1 MLLRQDLHEKTTQRD
16 EFDHLVSLLR
26 NKNLRLDELKSFFE
40 GNNQQDLIQTLK
52 KDLLQANEIVDL
64 LKHQSDNSSRE
75 ATTQGDMNKLLQ
87 TSMSSIEKELASL
100 KIKLDL
106 SQRKFKEFE
115 KANNVMGGIYKS
127 GPFSGGEQM
136 SEV

>member
-1 MLLRQDLHEKTTQRD
+1 
-16 EFDHLVSLLR
+16 
-26 NKNLRLDELKSFFE
+26 
-40 GNNQQDLIQTLK
+40 
-52 KDLLQANEIVDL
+52 
-64 LKHQSDNSSRE
+64 
-75 ATTQGDMNKLLQ
+75 
-87 TSMSSIEKELASL
+87 MSSIEKELMSL

-127 GPFSGGEQM
+127 GPFSGGEQL